1 VKLLFDQ
8 NLSHRLVEM
17 LADIYLGSEHVKIL
31 DMHREPDAVI
41 WKFAKENDFVI
52 VSKDNDFHQRSFLCG
67 WPPKVV
73 WLRLGNCS
81 TQDIEKCL
89 RSPFPDLAAFEA
101 DQQAAFL
108 SLG

>member
-1 VKLLFDQ
+1 MKLLFDQ
-8 NLSHRLVEM
+8 NLSHRLVAM
-17 LADIYLGSEHVKIL
+17 LADIYPGSEHVKIL

-41 WKFAKENDFVI
+41 WKFAKENYFVI
-52 VSKDNDFHQRSFLCG
+52 VSKDNDFHQRSFLYG

-81 TQDIEKCL
+81 TLEIEESL
-89 RSPFPDLAAFEA
+89 RSHLADLKAFEI

>member
-1 VKLLFDQ
+1 MKLLFDQ
-8 NLSHRLVEM
+8 NLSHRLVAM
-17 LADIYLGSEHVKIL
+17 LADIYPESEHVKIL

-52 VSKDNDFHQRSFLCG
+52 VSKDNDFHQRSFLYG

-89 RSPFPDLAAFEA
+89 RSHFPDLAAFKA
-101 DQQAAFL
+101 NQQAAFL